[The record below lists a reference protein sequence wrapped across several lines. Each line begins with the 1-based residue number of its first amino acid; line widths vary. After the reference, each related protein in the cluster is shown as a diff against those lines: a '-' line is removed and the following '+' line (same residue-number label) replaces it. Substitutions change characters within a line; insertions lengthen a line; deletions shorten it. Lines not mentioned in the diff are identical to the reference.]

1 MPISIRHVL
10 PEETATVYRLIPE
23 FAGLHDAQAIRQ
35 RIGERVACALVAYN
49 GAEPVGFTLGYES
62 APCLC
67 CFSATVTRLSG
78 WKRRARWQTTGCC
91 LKNH

>member
-23 FAGLHDAQAIRQ
+23 FAGLHAAQVIRQ
-35 RIGERVACALVAYN
+35 RIGERAACALVAYN

-67 CFSATVTRLSG
+67 CFSVTVTRLSG